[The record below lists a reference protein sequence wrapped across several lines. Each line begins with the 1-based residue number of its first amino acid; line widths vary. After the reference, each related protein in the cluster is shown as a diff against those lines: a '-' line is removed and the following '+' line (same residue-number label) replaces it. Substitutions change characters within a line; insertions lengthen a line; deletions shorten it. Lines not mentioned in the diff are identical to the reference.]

1 MRVLLIVGMAWLVG
15 CGDDTTTMGH
25 SAAGDLS
32 AQTSGDDLS
41 VASPDMA
48 TCMFRTFLGYPGAN
62 ASLLTFDCSCGCM
75 IDAFANTIVN
85 ENWGASTSGG
95 ASFVPMASG
104 LEMSLATTTTS
115 SAPSLASLASQG
127 PIARFFLD
135 GDFDLQVDYAMSTSA
150 PPGEAHLVLGVRKPN
165 TVEGIPVYEVERA
178 RLADG
183 SEVYLTQLGGVPA
196 VQVATTAAHGTL
208 RLTRAGFTL
217 KSYGDGQL
225 VSTLI
230 AQDANRV
237 EVTLA
242 GALVSCSDAD
252 AGASC
257 TYEPSWRNLQLNH
270 GTLVNQP

>member
-1 MRVLLIVGMAWLVG
+1 MAWLVGG

-25 SAAGDLS
+25 AGGDLS
-32 AQTSGDDLS
+32 AQTGGDDLS
-41 VASPDMA
+41 VAPPDMA

-62 ASLLTFDCSCGCM
+62 ASLLTFDCSCGCL
-75 IDAFANTIVN
+75 IDSFANTIVN

-95 ASFVPMASG
+95 ASFVPMSSG
-104 LEMSLATTTTS
+104 LEMSLTTTTTS
-115 SAPSLASLASQG
+115 SGPSLASLASQG

-135 GDFDLQVDYAMSTSA
+135 GDFNLQVDYAMNASA

-165 TVEGIPVYEVERA
+165 TVDGIPVYEVERA

-183 SEVYLTQLGGVPA
+183 SEVYVTQLGGVPA
-196 VQVATTAAHGTL
+196 VQTATTATHGTL

-242 GALVSCSDAD
+242 GALVSCNDAD
-252 AGASC
+252 SGTSC
-257 TYEPSWRNLQLNH
+257 TYEPSWRNVQLNH

>member
-1 MRVLLIVGMAWLVG
+1 MRVLLIVCMASLAG
-15 CGDDTTTMGH
+15 CGDDTTTAGH
-25 SAAGDLS
+25 GNGGDMS
-32 AQTSGDDLS
+32 AQAGDDL
-41 VASPDMA
+41 ASSAPDMA
-48 TCMFRTFLGYPGAN
+48 TCMFRTFLGYPGTN
-62 ASLLTFDCSCGCM
+62 ASPLTFDCSCGCM

-95 ASFVPMASG
+95 AGFVPTASG
-104 LEMSLATTTTS
+104 LQLSLATTTTS
-115 SAPSLASLASQG
+115 ASPSLASLASEG

-135 GDFDLQVDYAMSTSA
+135 GDFDLQVDYDLNTSA
-150 PPGEAHLVLGVRKPN
+150 PPGEAHLVLGVRYPN

-178 RLADG
+178 READG
-183 SEVYLTQLGGVPA
+183 SEVYVTALGGVPA
-196 VQVATTAAHGTL
+196 VQVATTATHGTL

-230 AQDANRV
+230 AQDANRL

-242 GALVSCSDAD
+242 GALASCTDAD
-252 AGASC
+252 AGTSC
-257 TYEPSWRNLQLNH
+257 TFGPSWRNLQLNH